1 MKPFYIIATF
11 ILLLCASCRTAER
24 TVQTAA
30 TQEVSVRTDTLRL
43 FTHTA
48 DTLLRRDSI
57 FVREVLRSDTVLI
70 ERTHFRTDR
79 IAAMRRDTVYISRTD
94 TLQLYRSERN
104 DTRGIPGGTVKLCLC
119 LAAFA
124 VLCII
129 IWIKK
134 KKTW

>member
-1 MKPFYIIATF
+1 MKPFCIIAAF
-11 ILLLCASCRTAER
+11 IILLCASCRTAER
-24 TVQTAA
+24 TVQTAG
-30 TQEVSVRTDTLRL
+30 TQVAVRTDTLRL

-79 IAAMRRDTVYISRTD
+79 IAAMRHDTVYISRTD
-94 TLQLYRSERN
+94 TLRLYRSQRTA
-104 DTRGIPGGTVKLCLC
+104 TRGIPGGAAKLCLC

>member
-30 TQEVSVRTDTLRL
+30 TQVAIRTDTLRL

-57 FVREVLRSDTVLI
+57 FVREVLRSDTVII

-94 TLQLYRSERN
+94 TLRLYRSERA
-104 DTRGIPGGTVKLCLC
+104 DTRGIPGGAAKLCLC

-129 IWIKK
+129 VWIKK

>member
-1 MKPFYIIATF
+1 MKPFYIIAAF
-11 ILLLCASCRTAER
+11 ILLLCPSCRTAER
-24 TVQTAA
+24 TVKTAA
-30 TQEVSVRTDTLRL
+30 TQLAVRTDTLRL

-79 IAAMRRDTVYISRTD
+79 IAAMRHDTVYISRTD
-94 TLQLYRSERN
+94 TLRLYRSERN
-104 DTRGIPGGTVKLCLC
+104 DTRGIPGSAVKLCLC

-129 IWIKK
+129 VWIKK

>member
-1 MKPFYIIATF
+1 MKPFYIIAAF

-24 TVQTAA
+24 TVKTAA
-30 TQEVSVRTDTLRL
+30 TQLAVRTDTLRL

-79 IAAMRRDTVYISRTD
+79 IAAMRHDTVYISRTD
-94 TLQLYRSERN
+94 TLRLYRSQRTA
-104 DTRGIPGGTVKLCLC
+104 TRGISGGAAKLCLC
-119 LAAFA
+119 IAAFA
-124 VLCII
+124 VLFI

>member
-1 MKPFYIIATF
+1 MKTFYIIAAF

-30 TQEVSVRTDTLRL
+30 TQLAVRTDTLRL

-79 IAAMRRDTVYISRTD
+79 IAAMRHDTVYISRTD
-94 TLQLYRSERN
+94 TLRLYRSERN
-104 DTRGIPGGTVKLCLC
+104 DTRGIPGSAVKLCLC

-129 IWIKK
+129 VWIKK

>member
-1 MKPFYIIATF
+1 MKPFYIIAAF

-24 TVQTAA
+24 TVKTAA
-30 TQEVSVRTDTLRL
+30 TQLAVRTDTLRL

-79 IAAMRRDTVYISRTD
+79 IAAMRRDTVYLSKTD
-94 TLQLYRSERN
+94 TLRIYRSERA
-104 DTRGIPGGTVKLCLC
+104 DTRGIPGGATKLCLC

-124 VLCII
+124 ALCLFV
-129 IWIKK
+129 WIKK
-134 KKTW
+134 NKTW

>member
-1 MKPFYIIATF
+1 MKPFCIIAAF
-11 ILLLCASCRTAER
+11 IILICASCRTAER

-30 TQEVSVRTDTLRL
+30 TQVAVRTDTLRL

-79 IAAMRRDTVYISRTD
+79 IAAMRRDTVYISQTD
-94 TLQLYRSERN
+94 TLRLYRSERTA
-104 DTRGIPGGTVKLCLC
+104 TRGIPGGAAKLCLC

-124 VLCII
+124 ALCII
-129 IWIKK
+129 VWIKK

>member
-1 MKPFYIIATF
+1 MKPFCIIAAF
-11 ILLLCASCRTAER
+11 IILLCASCRTAER

-30 TQEVSVRTDTLRL
+30 TQVSVRTDTLRL

-79 IAAMRRDTVYISRTD
+79 IAAMRYDTVYISRTD
-94 TLQLYRSERN
+94 TLRLYRSERN
-104 DTRGIPGGTVKLCLC
+104 DTRGIPSGAIKLCLC

-124 VLCII
+124 VLYII
-129 IWIKK
+129 FWIKK

>member
-1 MKPFYIIATF
+1 MKPFYIIAAF

-30 TQEVSVRTDTLRL
+30 TQLAVRTDTLRL

-57 FVREVLRSDTVLI
+57 FVREVLRSDTVII

-79 IAAMRRDTVYISRTD
+79 IAAMRHDTVYISRTD
-94 TLQLYRSERN
+94 TLRLYHSERT
-104 DTRGIPGGTVKLCLC
+104 DTRGIPGGAAKLCLC
-119 LAAFA
+119 IAAFA
-124 VLCII
+124 VLYII
-129 IWIKK
+129 FWIKK

>member
-1 MKPFYIIATF
+1 MKPFYIIAAF

-57 FVREVLRSDTVLI
+57 FVREVLRSDTVII

-79 IAAMRRDTVYISRTD
+79 IAAMRRDTVYLSRTD
-94 TLQLYRSERN
+94 TMRLYHSERT
-104 DTRGIPGGTVKLCLC
+104 DTRGIPGGAAKLCLATF
-119 LAAFA
+119 AA
-124 VLCII
+124 LCII
-129 IWIKK
+129 VWIKK

>member
-1 MKPFYIIATF
+1 MKPFYIIAAF
-11 ILLLCASCRTAER
+11 ILLLCASCRTEER

-30 TQEVSVRTDTLRL
+30 TQVAVRTDTLRL
-43 FTHTA
+43 FTHSA

-79 IAAMRRDTVYISRTD
+79 IAAMRHDTVYISRTD
-94 TLQLYRSERN
+94 TLRLYRSQRTA
-104 DTRGIPGGTVKLCLC
+104 TRGIPGGAAKLYLC

-129 IWIKK
+129 VWIKK

>member
-30 TQEVSVRTDTLRL
+30 TQVAIRTDTLRL

-57 FVREVLRSDTVLI
+57 FVREVLRSDTVII

-79 IAAMRRDTVYISRTD
+79 ITAMRRDTVYLSKTD
-94 TLQLYRSERN
+94 TLRLYRSERT
-104 DTRGIPGGTVKLCLC
+104 DTRGISGGATKLCLC
-119 LAAFA
+119 IAAFA
-124 VLCII
+124 VLFI

>member
-1 MKPFYIIATF
+1 MKLLHIIATF

-30 TQEVSVRTDTLRL
+30 TQLAVRTDTLRL

-94 TLQLYRSERN
+94 TLRLYRSERN
-104 DTRGIPGGTVKLCLC
+104 DTRGIPGGAAKLCLC
-119 LAAFA
+119 IAAFA
-124 VLCII
+124 VLFI

>member
-1 MKPFYIIATF
+1 MKPFCIITAF

-24 TVQTAA
+24 TVQTAD
-30 TQEVSVRTDTLRL
+30 TQLAVRTDTLRL

-79 IAAMRRDTVYISRTD
+79 IAAMRHDTVYISRTD
-94 TLQLYRSERN
+94 TLRLYRSERN
-104 DTRGIPGGTVKLCLC
+104 DTRGIPGGAAKLCLC
-119 LAAFA
+119 IAAFA
-124 VLCII
+124 VLFI

>member
-24 TVQTAA
+24 TAQTAA
-30 TQEVSVRTDTLRL
+30 TQLAVRTDTLRL

-79 IAAMRRDTVYISRTD
+79 IAAMRHDTVYISRTD
-94 TLQLYRSERN
+94 TLRLYRSERN
-104 DTRGIPGGTVKLCLC
+104 DTRGIPGSAVKLCLY

-129 IWIKK
+129 VWIKK

>member
-1 MKPFYIIATF
+1 MKPFYIIAAF

-30 TQEVSVRTDTLRL
+30 TQVAVRTDTLRL
-43 FTHTA
+43 FTHSA

-57 FVREVLRSDTVLI
+57 FVREVLRSDTVII

-79 IAAMRRDTVYISRTD
+79 IAAMRRDTVYISQTD
-94 TLQLYRSERN
+94 TLRLYRSERTA
-104 DTRGIPGGTVKLCLC
+104 TRGIPGGAAKLCLC
-119 LAAFA
+119 IAAFA
-124 VLCII
+124 VLFI

>member
-1 MKPFYIIATF
+1 MKPFYIIAAF

-30 TQEVSVRTDTLRL
+30 TQLAVRTDTLRL

-79 IAAMRRDTVYISRTD
+79 IAAMRHDTVYISRTD
-94 TLQLYRSERN
+94 TLRLYRSERN
-104 DTRGIPGGTVKLCLC
+104 DTRGIPGSAIKLCLC

-129 IWIKK
+129 VWIKK

>member
-1 MKPFYIIATF
+1 MKPFCIIAAF
-11 ILLLCASCRTAER
+11 IILLCASCRTAER

-30 TQEVSVRTDTLRL
+30 TQVAVRTDTLRL

-79 IAAMRRDTVYISRTD
+79 IAAMRHDTVYISRTD
-94 TLQLYRSERN
+94 TLRLYRSERN
-104 DTRGIPGGTVKLCLC
+104 DTRGIPGSAVKLCLC

-129 IWIKK
+129 VWIKK

>member
-1 MKPFYIIATF
+1 MKPFYIIAAF

-30 TQEVSVRTDTLRL
+30 TQVAVRTDTLRL
-43 FTHTA
+43 FTHSA

-57 FVREVLRSDTVLI
+57 FVREVLRSDTVII

-79 IAAMRRDTVYISRTD
+79 IAAMRRDTVYLSKTD
-94 TLQLYRSERN
+94 TLRLYRSERT
-104 DTRGIPGGTVKLCLC
+104 DTRGISGGATKLCLVTF
-119 LAAFA
+119 AA
-124 VLCII
+124 LCII
-129 IWIKK
+129 VWIKK

>member
-30 TQEVSVRTDTLRL
+30 TLSAVRTDTLRL

-57 FVREVLRSDTVLI
+57 FVREVLRSDTVII
-70 ERTHFRTDR
+70 ERTHFRSDR
-79 IAAMRRDTVYISRTD
+79 IAAMRHDTVYISRTD
-94 TLQLYRSERN
+94 TMRLYRSERT
-104 DTRGIPGGTVKLCLC
+104 DTRGIPGGAAKLCLC
-119 LAAFA
+119 IATFA
-124 VLCII
+124 VLFI

>member
-24 TVQTAA
+24 TVHTAA
-30 TQEVSVRTDTLRL
+30 TQLAVRTDTLRL

-79 IAAMRRDTVYISRTD
+79 IAAMRHDTVYISRTD
-94 TLQLYRSERN
+94 TLRLYRSERN
-104 DTRGIPGGTVKLCLC
+104 DTRGIPGSAVKLCLC

-129 IWIKK
+129 VWIKK

>member
-1 MKPFYIIATF
+1 MKPFYIIAAF

-30 TQEVSVRTDTLRL
+30 TQLAVRTDTLRL
-43 FTHTA
+43 FTHSA

-57 FVREVLRSDTVLI
+57 FVREVLGSDTVLI

-79 IAAMRRDTVYISRTD
+79 IAAMRHDTVYISRTD
-94 TLQLYRSERN
+94 TLRLYRSERN
-104 DTRGIPGGTVKLCLC
+104 DTRGIPGSAVKLCLC

-124 VLCII
+124 VLFII
-129 IWIKK
+129 VWIKK

>member
-1 MKPFYIIATF
+1 MKLFYIIATF

-24 TVQTAA
+24 TVKTAA
-30 TQEVSVRTDTLRL
+30 TQLAVRTDTLRL

-79 IAAMRRDTVYISRTD
+79 IAAMRHDTVYISRTD
-94 TLQLYRSERN
+94 TLRLYRSERN
-104 DTRGIPGGTVKLCLC
+104 DSRGIPGGAAKLYLC
-119 LAAFA
+119 IAAFA
-124 VLCII
+124 VLFI

>member
-30 TQEVSVRTDTLRL
+30 TQVAVRTDTLRL

-79 IAAMRRDTVYISRTD
+79 IAAMRHDTVYISRTD
-94 TLQLYRSERN
+94 TLRLYRSERN
-104 DTRGIPGGTVKLCLC
+104 DTRGIPGDAIKLCLC

-124 VLCII
+124 VLYII
-129 IWIKK
+129 FWIKK

>member
-30 TQEVSVRTDTLRL
+30 TQVAIRTDTLRL

-79 IAAMRRDTVYISRTD
+79 IAAMRHDTVYISRTD
-94 TLQLYRSERN
+94 TLRLYRSERN
-104 DTRGIPGGTVKLCLC
+104 DTRGIPGGAIKLCLC

-124 VLCII
+124 VLYII
-129 IWIKK
+129 FWIKK

>member
-1 MKPFYIIATF
+1 MKPFCIIAPF

-30 TQEVSVRTDTLRL
+30 TQVSVRTDTLRL

-57 FVREVLRSDTVLI
+57 FVREVLRSDTVVI

-79 IAAMRRDTVYISRTD
+79 IAAMRRDTVYLSKTD
-94 TLQLYRSERN
+94 TLRLYRSGRA
-104 DTRGIPGGTVKLCLC
+104 DTRGISGGAAKLCLC

-129 IWIKK
+129 VWIKK

>member
-1 MKPFYIIATF
+1 MKLLHIIATF

-30 TQEVSVRTDTLRL
+30 TQLAVRTDTLRL
-43 FTHTA
+43 FTHSA

-57 FVREVLRSDTVLI
+57 FVREVLRSDTVII

-79 IAAMRRDTVYISRTD
+79 IAAMRRDTVYLSKTD
-94 TLQLYRSERN
+94 TLRIYRSERA
-104 DTRGIPGGTVKLCLC
+104 DTRGIPGGATKLCLC

-124 VLCII
+124 ALCLFV
-129 IWIKK
+129 WIKK
-134 KKTW
+134 NKTW

>member
-1 MKPFYIIATF
+1 MKPFCIIAAF

-24 TVQTAA
+24 TVRTAA
-30 TQEVSVRTDTLRL
+30 TQVAVRTDTLRL

-94 TLQLYRSERN
+94 TLRLYRSERT
-104 DTRGIPGGTVKLCLC
+104 DTRGIPSGAAKLSLC

-129 IWIKK
+129 VWIKK

>member
-1 MKPFYIIATF
+1 MKPFCIIAAF

-30 TQEVSVRTDTLRL
+30 TQLAVRTDTLRL

-79 IAAMRRDTVYISRTD
+79 IAAMRHDTVYISRTD
-94 TLQLYRSERN
+94 TLRLYRSERN
-104 DTRGIPGGTVKLCLC
+104 DTRGIPGSAVKLCLC

-129 IWIKK
+129 VWIKK

>member
-1 MKPFYIIATF
+1 MKPFYIIAAF

-30 TQEVSVRTDTLRL
+30 TQLAVRTDTLRL

-94 TLQLYRSERN
+94 TLRLYRSERT
-104 DTRGIPGGTVKLCLC
+104 DTRGIPGGAAKLCLC
-119 LAAFA
+119 IAAFA
-124 VLCII
+124 VLFI

>member
-1 MKPFYIIATF
+1 MKPFYIIAAF

-30 TQEVSVRTDTLRL
+30 TQLAVRTDTLRL

-79 IAAMRRDTVYISRTD
+79 IAAMRHDTVYISRTD
-94 TLQLYRSERN
+94 TMRLFRSERN
-104 DTRGIPGGTVKLCLC
+104 DTRGIPGSAVKLCLC

-129 IWIKK
+129 VWIKK

>member
-30 TQEVSVRTDTLRL
+30 TQVAIRTDTLRL

-48 DTLLRRDSI
+48 DTLLRRASI
-57 FVREVLRSDTVLI
+57 FVREVLRSDTVII

-79 IAAMRRDTVYISRTD
+79 ITAMRRDTVYLSKTD
-94 TLQLYRSERN
+94 TLRLYRSERT
-104 DTRGIPGGTVKLCLC
+104 DTRGISGGATKLCLC
-119 LAAFA
+119 IAAFA
-124 VLCII
+124 VLFI

>member
-1 MKPFYIIATF
+1 MKPFYIIAAF
-11 ILLLCASCRTAER
+11 IILLCASCRTAER

-30 TQEVSVRTDTLRL
+30 TQVSVRTDTLRL

-79 IAAMRRDTVYISRTD
+79 IAAMRYDTVYISRTD
-94 TLQLYRSERN
+94 TLRLYRSERN
-104 DTRGIPGGTVKLCLC
+104 DTRGIPSGAIKLCLC

-124 VLCII
+124 VLYII
-129 IWIKK
+129 FWIKK

>member
-1 MKPFYIIATF
+1 MKPFCIITAF
-11 ILLLCASCRTAER
+11 IILLCASCRTAER

-30 TQEVSVRTDTLRL
+30 TQLAVRTDTLRL

-94 TLQLYRSERN
+94 TLRLYRSERN
-104 DTRGIPGGTVKLCLC
+104 DTRGIPGGAAKLCLC

-129 IWIKK
+129 VRIKK

>member
-1 MKPFYIIATF
+1 MKPFYIIAAF
-11 ILLLCASCRTAER
+11 FLLLCASCRTAER

-30 TQEVSVRTDTLRL
+30 TQLAVRTDTLRL

-79 IAAMRRDTVYISRTD
+79 IAAMRHDTVYISRTD
-94 TLQLYRSERN
+94 TLRLYRSERN
-104 DTRGIPGGTVKLCLC
+104 DTRGIPGSAVKLCLC

-124 VLCII
+124 VLFII
-129 IWIKK
+129 VWIKK

>member
-1 MKPFYIIATF
+1 MKPFYIIAAF

-30 TQEVSVRTDTLRL
+30 TQVAVSTDTLRL

-79 IAAMRRDTVYISRTD
+79 IAAMRHDTVYISRTD
-94 TLQLYRSERN
+94 TLRLYRSQRTA
-104 DTRGIPGGTVKLCLC
+104 TRGIPGGAAKLYLC

-129 IWIKK
+129 VWIKK

>member
-1 MKPFYIIATF
+1 MKPFCIIAAF
-11 ILLLCASCRTAER
+11 IILLCASCRTAER

-30 TQEVSVRTDTLRL
+30 TQLAVRTDTLRL

-79 IAAMRRDTVYISRTD
+79 IAAIRHDTVYISRTD
-94 TLQLYRSERN
+94 TLRLYRSERN
-104 DTRGIPGGTVKLCLC
+104 DTRGIPGGAIKLCLC

-124 VLCII
+124 VLYII
-129 IWIKK
+129 FWIKK

>member
-1 MKPFYIIATF
+1 MKPFYIIAAF

-30 TQEVSVRTDTLRL
+30 TQVAVRTDTLRL

-79 IAAMRRDTVYISRTD
+79 IAAMRHDTVYISRTD
-94 TLQLYRSERN
+94 TLRLYRSKRTA
-104 DTRGIPGGTVKLCLC
+104 TRGIPGCAAKLCLC
-119 LAAFA
+119 IAAFA
-124 VLCII
+124 VLFI

>member
-1 MKPFYIIATF
+1 MKPFYIIAAF

-30 TQEVSVRTDTLRL
+30 TQLAVRTDTLRL

-79 IAAMRRDTVYISRTD
+79 IAAMRHDTVYISRTD
-94 TLQLYRSERN
+94 TLRLYRSERN
-104 DTRGIPGGTVKLCLC
+104 DTRGIPGSAVKLCIC

-129 IWIKK
+129 VWIKK